1 MTMKNI
7 AKFLIVSVVFCLTAV
22 SCSEWLD
29 VNDDPNTPTAAS
41 AKYYNRLPFCQFYL
55 EHAWEIPG
63 SNAAYYSQLLV
74 SLHNQTTG
82 AMNWNM
88 SAGTRANNAQQWF
101 FVPCASNLQ
110 DMYDKAMAAG
120 AYHYA
125 AAAKF
130 MRAFGFMNMVDLF
143 GEVPYTDALGESV
156 APVYDTGKTIFMG
169 CIDELE
175 EAIELF
181 SKQQEAG
188 AEPLSTG
195 DSWNGGDASKW
206 LKMCYLMKARW
217 LVKLSKK
224 GAGSYKDGKYDAD
237 EILSCLAKAQQSNND
252 DTIIRHTNENTS
264 THDHEGWDEVVTYS
278 GVHSCIGQNNYHY
291 WVSKALYDN
300 LMNFAGNGVEDP
312 RADKIIPWGRSV
324 KSETT
329 PAEVKWS
336 ADGKWRRSLPVDLT
350 TSIIKDGGP
359 RYDFAFKNGAWVP
372 SGSCPADRV
381 GDTLYIRGR
390 VGYFSN
396 SKDPFYRTG
405 GVEESAIS
413 GAFHLRADSPSVM
426 ASYAEACLIKAEV
439 LFNKGDKQ
447 GAYQAYKDGVKA
459 NIDYMNG
466 VLAFWRATYPNVADC
481 PSFTNMETSDI
492 DAFINK
498 GLGSASDLTLAKIMT
513 QKQIIYLLT
522 LESWNDMRR
531 YDYDPKVFM
540 NFAKSYN
547 YLNTP
552 AWHDYLPTD
561 KAPRR
566 WKQASYELN
575 YNSANLEAIGS
586 QVAGASSL
594 PVDGENGVWYNS
606 KQIGTLPV
614 WWDSTQE

>member
-1 MTMKNI
+1 M
-7 AKFLIVSVVFCLTAV
+7 
-22 SCSEWLD
+22 
-29 VNDDPNTPTAAS
+29 
-41 AKYYNRLPFCQFYL
+41 
-55 EHAWEIPG
+55 
-63 SNAAYYSQLLV
+63 
-74 SLHNQTTG
+74 
-82 AMNWNM
+82 
-88 SAGTRANNAQQWF
+88 
-101 FVPCASNLQ
+101 
-110 DMYDKAMAAG
+110 
-120 AYHYA
+120 
-125 AAAKF
+125 
-130 MRAFGFMNMVDLF
+130 
-143 GEVPYTDALGESV
+143 
-156 APVYDTGKTIFMG
+156 
-169 CIDELE
+169 
-175 EAIELF
+175 
-181 SKQQEAG
+181 
-188 AEPLSTG
+188 
-195 DSWNGGDASKW
+195 
-206 LKMCYLMKARW
+206 
-217 LVKLSKK
+217 
-224 GAGSYKDGKYDAD
+224 
-237 EILSCLAKAQQSNND
+237 
-252 DTIIRHTNENTS
+252 
-264 THDHEGWDEVVTYS
+264 VTYS